1 MVIIEEL
8 KEINDIIK
16 DLALFIRQN
25 ERIQPDF
32 AEYIK
37 TIGLN
42 NSSTSVQFQAA
53 CFNYIFEQRLGSDN
67 KSVFD
72 IYIESKK
79 DLSKAAVEIINELKK
94 SIASVFEVKKVLKSG
109 FSLYN
114 IVNEKVYEALSLVKM
129 TSFRGIGAGQF
140 VVARIFHH
148 NEKCYLLEI
157 SGVLASSRKDEAY
170 RYAVAKIVQN
180 PELVY
185 LDNPEKQKEIE
196 EEVANIYNKFQEF
209 FGIDEVITTNKFA
222 DDLIGMF
229 NDYSETGEK
238 TDFSDKIQ
246 LPETYGFFDVK
257 EFNNSYSNFLEN
269 SLGGFSS
276 HEEVYDVGIIF
287 DKELGMY
294 AIPFYGTFNKIFEV
308 DDITEIS
315 NYDKCVQYFLMND
328 KISANLIKRVAAKHK
343 NFMEVINKVL
353 QKSYTFED
361 LLKEFKSKSNDVKI
375 YSSTTVLYK
384 SKAFSQTLGIIEENE
399 EKPKL
404 DLTQIDVSK
413 IGRND
418 PCPCGSGKKFKKCC
432 GANL

>member
-1 MVIIEEL
+1 MVILEDL

-16 DLALFIRQN
+16 DLALFIRQD
-25 ERIQPDF
+25 EIVQPDF

-42 NSSTSVQFQAA
+42 SNTTSVQFQAA
-53 CFNYIFEQRLGSDN
+53 CFNYIFERNLGSER

-72 IYIESKK
+72 IYLERKNGLSETGKQIIE
-79 DLSKAAVEIINELKK
+79 ELKK
-94 SIASVFEVKKVLKSG
+94 SIASVFEVKKVLKNG

-114 IVNEKVYEALSLVKM
+114 IVNEKTYEALSLVKM
-129 TSFRGIGAGQF
+129 TSFRGIGSGQY
-140 VVARIFHH
+140 VVARIFYH
-148 NEKCYLLEI
+148 NDKSYLLEI
-157 SGVLASSRKDEAY
+157 SGVLSASRKDEAY

-196 EEVANIYNKFQEF
+196 QEVSNIYDKFVEF
-209 FGIDEVITTNKFA
+209 FGTDEVITTNKDA
-222 DDLIGMF
+222 DDLIGLF

-238 TDFSDKIQ
+238 ADFQDKIK
-246 LPETYGFFDVK
+246 LPQGYKFFNVK
-257 EFNNSYSNFLEN
+257 EFNNSYNNFLEN

-276 HEEVYDVGIIF
+276 HEETYDVGIIF

-294 AIPFYGTFNKIFEV
+294 AVPFYGTFNRIFEAEDV
-308 DDITEIS
+308 TEVG
-315 NYDKCVQYFLMND
+315 NYDKCVDYFLLND
-328 KISANLIKRVAAKHK
+328 KISANMIKKVASKHE
-343 NFMEVINKVL
+343 NFMEVLNKILKNSYKLEDIL
-353 QKSYTFED
+353 QKY
-361 LLKEFKSKSNDVKI
+361 KSRYLNEKI
-375 YSSTTVLYK
+375 FSSTTVLYK
-384 SKAFSQTLGIIEENE
+384 SKAFSQTLGIIEETE

-404 DLTQIDVSK
+404 DTTNIDISK

>member
-1 MVIIEEL
+1 MVILEDL

-16 DLALFIRQN
+16 DLALFIRQD
-25 ERIQPDF
+25 EIVQPDF

-42 NSSTSVQFQAA
+42 SNTTSVQFQAA
-53 CFNYIFEQRLGSDN
+53 CFNYIFERNLGSER

-72 IYIESKK
+72 IYLERKNGLSETGKQIIE
-79 DLSKAAVEIINELKK
+79 ELKK
-94 SIASVFEVKKVLKSG
+94 SIASVFEVKKVLKNG

-114 IVNEKVYEALSLVKM
+114 IVNEKTYEALSLVKM
-129 TSFRGIGAGQF
+129 TSFRGIGSGQY
-140 VVARIFHH
+140 VVARIFYH
-148 NEKCYLLEI
+148 NDKSYLLEI
-157 SGVLASSRKDEAY
+157 SGVLSASRKDEAY

-196 EEVANIYNKFQEF
+196 QEVSNIYDKFVEF
-209 FGIDEVITTNKFA
+209 FGTDEVITTNKYA
-222 DDLIGMF
+222 DDLIGLF

-238 TDFSDKIQ
+238 ADFQDKIK
-246 LPETYGFFDVK
+246 LPQVYKFFNVK
-257 EFNNSYSNFLEN
+257 EFNNSYNNFLEN

-276 HEEVYDVGIIF
+276 HEETYDVGIIF

-294 AIPFYGTFNKIFEV
+294 AVPFYGTFNRIFEAEDV
-308 DDITEIS
+308 TEVG
-315 NYDKCVQYFLMND
+315 NYDKCVDYFLLND
-328 KISANLIKRVAAKHK
+328 KISANMIKKVASKHE
-343 NFMEVINKVL
+343 NFMEVLNKILKNSYKLEDIL
-353 QKSYTFED
+353 QKY
-361 LLKEFKSKSNDVKI
+361 KSRYLNEKI
-375 YSSTTVLYK
+375 FSSTTVLYK
-384 SKAFSQTLGIIEENE
+384 SKAFSQTLGIIEETE

-404 DLTQIDVSK
+404 DTTNIDISK

>member
-1 MVIIEEL
+1 MVILEEL

-16 DLALFIRQN
+16 DLALFIRQD
-25 ERIQPDF
+25 ESIQPDF
-32 AEYIK
+32 AEYVK

-42 NSSTSVQFQAA
+42 NSSTTVQFQAA
-53 CFNYIFEQRLGSDN
+53 CFNYIFERRLGN
-67 KSVFD
+67 ERKTVFD
-72 IYIESKK
+72 IYLEKK
-79 DLSKAAVEIINELKK
+79 KELSNDAVKIIRELKQ

-129 TSFRGIGAGQF
+129 TSFRGIGAGQY
-140 VVARIFHH
+140 VVARLFHH
-148 NEKCYLLEI
+148 
-157 SGVLASSRKDEAY
+157 GEAY

-196 EEVANIYNKFQEF
+196 EEVANIYNKFIEF
-209 FGIDEVITTNKFA
+209 FGKDEVITTNKFA
-222 DDLIGMF
+222 DDLIGLF

-238 TDFSDKIQ
+238 SDFTDKIQ
-246 LPETYGFFDVK
+246 LPETYGFFEVK
-257 EFNNSYSNFLEN
+257 EFNNSYNNFLEN

-276 HEEVYDVGIIF
+276 HEEIYDVGIIF

-294 AIPFYGTFNKIFEV
+294 AIPFYGTFNKIFETE
-308 DDITEIS
+308 DITS
-315 NYDKCVQYFLMND
+315 VGNYDKCVNYFLLND

-343 NFMEVINKVL
+343 NFMEVVNKIL
-353 QKSYTFED
+353 QKSYTLDD
-361 LLKEFKSKSNDVKI
+361 LLKEFKGKSNDLKI

-404 DLTQIDVSK
+404 DLSKIDISK

>member
-1 MVIIEEL
+1 MVILEEL

-16 DLALFIRQN
+16 DLAMFIRQD
-25 ERIQPDF
+25 EKIQPDF

-53 CFNYIFEQRLGSDN
+53 CFNYIFERKLGN
-67 KSVFD
+67 ERKSVFD
-72 IYIESKK
+72 LYLEKNK
-79 DLSKAAVEIINELKK
+79 DLSKEGIQIIEELKK
-94 SIASVFEVKKVLKSG
+94 SIASVFEVKKLLKSG

-114 IVNEKVYEALSLVKM
+114 IVNEKLYEALSLVKM
-129 TSFRGIGAGQF
+129 TSFRGIGAGQY
-140 VVARIFHH
+140 VVARLFHH
-148 NEKCYLLEI
+148 EDKCYLLEI
-157 SGVLASSRKDEAY
+157 SGVLSSTRKDEAY

-196 EEVANIYNKFQEF
+196 EEIANIYNKFIEF
-209 FGIDEVITTNKFA
+209 FGSDEVITTNKLA
-222 DDLIGMF
+222 DDVIGLF
-229 NDYSETGEK
+229 NDYSESGEK
-238 TDFSDKIQ
+238 AEFADKIQ
-246 LPETYGFFDVK
+246 LPEKYRFFEVK
-257 EFNNSYSNFLEN
+257 EFNNSYNNFLEN

-276 HEEVYDVGIIF
+276 HEELYDVGIIY

-294 AIPFYGTFNKIFEV
+294 AVPFYGTFNQIFEV
-308 DDITEIS
+308 DDVTEIE
-315 NYDKCVQYFLMND
+315 NYDKCVTYFLMNE
-328 KISANLIKRVAAKHK
+328 KISSSLIKRVAAKHK
-343 NFMEVINKVL
+343 NFIEVVNKIL
-353 QKSYTFED
+353 QKSYTLED
-361 LLKEFKSKSNDVKI
+361 LIKEFKGNDSGIKI

-399 EKPKL
+399 EKPQL
-404 DLTQIDVSK
+404 DLSKIDISK